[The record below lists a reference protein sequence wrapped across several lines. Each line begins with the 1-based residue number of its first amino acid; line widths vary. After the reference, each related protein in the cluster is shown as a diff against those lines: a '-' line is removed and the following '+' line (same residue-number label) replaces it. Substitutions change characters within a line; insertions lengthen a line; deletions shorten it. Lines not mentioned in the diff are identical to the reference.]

1 MELKS
6 ITFPGL
12 DETYLAAP
20 GGYGYGEG
28 LVSIG
33 SADDD
38 ATFTAALSAQ
48 FAKTSNKTRQFA
60 FTKGGSAFV
69 GTLWNA
75 GNNYGVLVAN
85 SYAEPGVAYRFKQ
98 LVRACNNGT
107 WGAWVDNSPT
117 AFAPASHT
125 HEKMKLLWEN
135 ASPASGFD
143 AQTISLD
150 LSEYQ
155 FVLIYFDTHATT
167 GTFKGY
173 YSSTI
178 AKVGKPGL
186 QCNNGEAGTYIITRA
201 FAVTTNGIEFTLA
214 FYAKTYAGELKNTPN
229 CLVPYQIYGIKGV
242 S

>member
-1 MELKS
+1 MKLKS
-6 ITFPGL
+6 ITLPGL
-12 DETYLAAP
+12 T
-20 GGYGYGEG
+20 GEY
-28 LVSIG
+28 SIPQ
-33 SADDD
+33 
-38 ATFTAALSAQ
+38 TAED
-48 FAKTSNKTRQFA
+48 
-60 FTKGGSAFV
+60 V
-69 GTLWNA
+69 GAIST
-75 GNNYGVLVAN
+75 
-85 SYAEPGVAYRFKQ
+85 
-98 LVRACNNGT
+98 T
-107 WGAWVDNSPT
+107 
-117 AFAPASHT
+117 
-125 HEKMKLLWEN
+125 LLWEN